1 MTLLLCLLCSG
12 EDPTPT
18 KTSTPDSKGC
28 GCCGG
33 KASMSVADGGAAH
46 ICNACKGAGVEEDCL
61 CSCCRD
67 SARFN
72 EAVLTVSLSVW
83 LFMLTVLYVVM
94 IFVF

>member
-1 MTLLLCLLCSG
+1 MTLLFCLCCSG
-12 EDPTPT
+12 EDSPPT
-18 KTSTPDSKGC
+18 KASTPDSKGN
-28 GCCGG
+28 
-33 KASMSVADGGAAH
+33 D
-46 ICNACKGAGVEEDCL
+46 EDCQ